1 VEHAGWSPTEGDN
14 SKKVLTSK
22 DDNFFR
28 KIVLNLA
35 GHSDE
40 GALLVIVIYRTVMA
54 FEKKM
59 VSVCHVGCLME
70 QTNVYCCSNSGHGR
84 NIETNELTDGSSQMC
99 QTDCVQEGIRGQGTK
114 WFQWTIC
121 NNK

>member
-35 GHSDE
+35 GHSDQ
-40 GALLVIVIYRTVMA
+40 GALLVIVIYRAVMA
-54 FEKKM
+54 FEKNWCL
-59 VSVCHVGCLME
+59 SVMSDALWNK
-70 QTNVYCCSNSGHGR
+70 QTYTVAQ
-84 NIETNELTDGSSQMC
+84 TAVTDGTHKQM
-99 QTDCVQEGIRGQGTK
+99 
-114 WFQWTIC
+114 
-121 NNK
+121 N